1 MLLPLTVDLM
11 LKSPDT
17 YENQGDIFMSLKT
30 QTLSPLPSPREKVIL
45 TLPTNLMEAVRE
57 KAAND
62 YNQFIVTAIDFYLD
76 AMRARRA
83 RLIAGYQANA
93 DADAA
98 LAAEWAAIEN
108 ESWLRHVPPYEL
120 AEESSDESN

>member
-1 MLLPLTVDLM
+1 
-11 LKSPDT
+11 
-17 YENQGDIFMSLKT
+17 MSVKT
-30 QTLSPLPSPREKVIL
+30 QIPPPSSGEKVIL

-93 DADAA
+93 DADAVI
-98 LAAEWAAIEN
+98 AAEWQAIEN

-120 AEESSDESN
+120 GEESSNESN